1 MLHTQAAS
9 DCLVLTSAV
18 VAKDVQQQMRDL
30 QFRWQLFGGHA
41 KPPPPPN
48 ICHATACVVDSN
60 AKANRLRRRLQR
72 KGKSPDGQGSS
83 QQQLC
88 HACFLDPFPVSHG
101 ALNLGNFG
109 SLFGT

>member
-41 KPPPPPN
+41 KPPPPPQ
-48 ICHATACVVDSN
+48 IFVT
-60 AKANRLRRRLQR
+60 
-72 KGKSPDGQGSS
+72 
-83 QQQLC
+83 QQP
-88 HACFLDPFPVSHG
+88 A
-101 ALNLGNFG
+101 
-109 SLFGT
+109 

>member
-18 VAKDVQQQMRDL
+18 AAKDVQ
-30 QFRWQLFGGHA
+30 HA

-88 HACFLDPFPVSHG
+88 HACFLYPFPVSLG